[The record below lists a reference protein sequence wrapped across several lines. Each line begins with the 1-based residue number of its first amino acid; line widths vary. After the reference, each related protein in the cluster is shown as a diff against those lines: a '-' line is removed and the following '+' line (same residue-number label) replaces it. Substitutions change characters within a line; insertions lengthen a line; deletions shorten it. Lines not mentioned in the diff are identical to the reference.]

1 MCAWILLIQVSYWV
15 TAGAKV
21 EAKACRA
28 TRNAMGGFVSYGLG
42 AYLSVEDSYS
52 LKVPHPYIHKFAC
65 EQVQV
70 CTQIFIYSLR

>member
-42 AYLSVEDSYS
+42 AYMSVEDSYS
-52 LKVPHPYIHKFAC
+52 LKVPHPSVHKVAF
-65 EQVQV
+65 EPVEV
-70 CTQIFIYSLR
+70 YTRIFIYLLR